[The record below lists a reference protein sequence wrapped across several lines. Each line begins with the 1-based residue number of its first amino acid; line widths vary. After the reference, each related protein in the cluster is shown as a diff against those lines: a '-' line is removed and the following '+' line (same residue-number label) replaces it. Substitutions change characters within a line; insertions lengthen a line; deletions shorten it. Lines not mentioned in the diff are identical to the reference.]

1 MSDSFTVIGGDSRFL
16 YTAAF
21 LREKGH
27 KVNHIFYDGNGG
39 FKIYNNVILPVPAL
53 KNGFLNAPDCPNKI
67 TAEQLFGLLPE
78 KTTVYAGMIND
89 KLQSLAEKRGAR
101 LYDYYRDE
109 AMLRENALLTA
120 KAVLVLLGQ
129 KSIEIGNGK
138 IFILGFG
145 RCGKAL
151 YRVLTENGGC
161 VTVVT
166 SKKPKCDFIS
176 FDEISERIREASL
189 VINTV
194 PSTVLGENELLK
206 INKDTTLIEIAA
218 APYGVD
224 FAAAKRLG
232 INVIK
237 APALPGR
244 YFPKEAG
251 EIIAETILRR

>member
-176 FDEISERIREASL
+176 FDEISERIHL
-189 VINTV
+189 T
-194 PSTVLGENELLK
+194 
-206 INKDTTLIEIAA
+206 IALM
-218 APYGVD
+218 GSGMLRVH
-224 FAAAKRLG
+224 KRCKYQ
-232 INVIK
+232 IK
-237 APALPGR
+237 AFNEAVYAEGKEDPPASVRRLPHHEG
-244 YFPKEAG
+244 
-251 EIIAETILRR
+251 